1 MSYRPYR
8 FAPAST
14 AISLDAPVEKD
25 NTMPSS
31 KLPPRARQWLA
42 ILATAVLALT
52 ATASLA
58 PSTLAATLPPTAE
71 GAIARDGIAFGPMGA
86 EADEPS
92 GLDGVNEVD
101 GVNQGATAPV
111 RGVISAGQDYTCAL
125 KVDGSVECWGVNSD
139 GQADGKPGPFTHVGA
154 GDNHT
159 CAVKTDQSVE
169 CWGNNLSNQ
178 VSPVPP
184 GPYTQVSAGDNHSCA
199 LKADG
204 SVECWGSN
212 FLGRAEGKPGPFSQV
227 STGGWHNCA
236 VKTDGSVEC
245 WGDNDDN
252 QVSPVPPGPYTE
264 VSAGFKHSCAL
275 KADGS
280 VECWGENSGG
290 QAVGKP
296 GPYTQVSVGNLHSCA
311 LKADGSVECWGANSD
326 GRADGKPGPY
336 TEVSAGHNHTC
347 ALKADGSAECWGANS
362 DGQADNKP
370 GPFGPSTPSVD
381 AGFALGREWAI
392 PGDLRNT
399 RSFFATFNAG
409 SSVDLLDILFKP
421 AWYSRFGDPKA
432 FGQSPLSLNTPLPG
446 FGHSIVDTNAQLGLN
461 GSTIGD
467 YSVFIS
473 SRNHD
478 TASVAWH
485 HWGQAEAAVGQVPP
499 SADVTVP
506 MVLNGWVGQYS
517 KVYIQN
523 ADANTYLDLNVEV
536 YQQGSATPAFSK
548 PWGKISQK
556 DAIMIDMRQLGLPSN
571 FLGTMKLKSMS
582 GATLNAE
589 TMVFQEGN
597 DRAVYAFEG
606 VPADAASARLIAP
619 LFRRGFY
626 GDTGISVANP
636 NPGPVVVTVVYFGS
650 NTPGNSCAGKA
661 FSHGPYTIAANSGAV
676 FYQGL
681 GSERLPTGSN
691 GLPAGCFGSAEI
703 VASDNVMAIVN
714 DAQTQ
719 GRTTVSAGAVVAQPW
734 ESASDLLNLP
744 LVVEGDA
751 PTGGGYTAG
760 IQLTNTDLAPAQVVL
775 QFHKQDGSD
784 IRCPGSTCSFT
795 VGGNSSY
802 NYYLGGN
809 VLPDP
814 VVFASARLF
823 ADKPM
828 IASVTIVRPG
838 FDQSFYNAIAATT
851 R

>member
-1 MSYRPYR
+1 
-8 FAPAST
+8 
-14 AISLDAPVEKD
+14 
-25 NTMPSS
+25 MPSS
-31 KLPPRARQWLA
+31 KLPPRSRQWLA

-58 PSTLAATLPPTAE
+58 PPTLVAAAPDALPLAR
-71 GAIARDGIAFGPMGA
+71 GDIAFESMRDGDVEIYVMNADGSGQTRLTNNPAVDRDPAWSPDGRQIVFASTRDDSLVGNVEIYVMNADGSGQTRLTNNPAGDLVPAWSPNGRQIAF
-86 EADEPS
+86 DS
-92 GLDGVNEVD
+92 YRDGNIEIYVMN
-101 GVNQGATAPV
+101 
-111 RGVISAGQDYTCAL
+111 
-125 KVDGSVECWGVNSD
+125 VDGSGQTRLTNNPAAETGSAWSPDGTQIAFVSGRDLNDEIYVMNADGGGQTRLTNNTTQDFDPAWSPDGTQIAFESLRDGNAEIYVMNADGS
-139 GQADGKPGPFTHVGA
+139 GQARLTNNLTADLHPAWSPDGTQIAFVSNRDGNFEIYVMNADGGGQARLTNNPAQDGKP
-154 GDNHT
+154 
-159 CAVKTDQSVE
+159 S
-169 CWGNNLSNQ
+169 WGF
-178 VSPVPP
+178 
-184 GPYTQVSAGDNHSCA
+184 A
-199 LKADG
+199 KAD
-204 SVECWGSN
+204 
-212 FLGRAEGKPGPFSQV
+212 A
-227 STGGWHNCA
+227 
-236 VKTDGSVEC
+236 
-245 WGDNDDN
+245 
-252 QVSPVPPGPYTE
+252 
-264 VSAGFKHSCAL
+264 
-275 KADGS
+275 KA
-280 VECWGENSGG
+280 
-290 QAVGKP
+290 
-296 GPYTQVSVGNLHSCA
+296 
-311 LKADGSVECWGANSD
+311 
-326 GRADGKPGPY
+326 
-336 TEVSAGHNHTC
+336 
-347 ALKADGSAECWGANS
+347 
-362 DGQADNKP
+362 
-370 GPFGPSTPSVD
+370 D

-446 FGHSIVDTNAQLGLN
+446 FGHSIVDTNAQLGLD

-485 HWGQAEAAVGQVPP
+485 QWGQAEAAVGQVPP

-838 FDQSFYNAIAATT
+838 FDQSFYNAIAATI